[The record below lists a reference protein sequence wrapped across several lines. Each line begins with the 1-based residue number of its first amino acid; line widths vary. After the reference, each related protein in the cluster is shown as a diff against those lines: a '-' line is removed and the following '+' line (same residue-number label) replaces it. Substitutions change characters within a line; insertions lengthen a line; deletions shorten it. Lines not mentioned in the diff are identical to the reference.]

1 MVVRDTLSG
10 AALLIAALGI
20 SPWTVPAM
28 SQSNNNQALAD
39 CVQAAN
45 QKYKDT
51 WEAICTKVRKEGL
64 SPVSNER
71 YCVEFTGSPRD
82 KEFSQLRVEEMTL
95 CAKLYGK

>member
-1 MVVRDTLSG
+1 MTSIIRLLALS
-10 AALLIAALGI
+10 L
-20 SPWTVPAM
+20 WMTPAM
-28 SQSNNNQALAD
+28 GQSGNNQALAD

-51 WEAICTKVRKEGL
+51 WEAICTKSRKENL
-64 SPVSNER
+64 SPISPER

-82 KEFSQLRVEEMTL
+82 REFSQLRIEELTL